1 MSYKASKL
9 SSLLL
14 YWLIQNFDVENNLK
28 FTIGSEPSSP
38 DTIRL
43 YDYGLIRIHKRFRI
57 PKVTMIRNYNNDPK
71 RGLTFKDPTIWLNPE
86 DPGLLTKIK
95 DFLKLND

>member
-14 YWLIQNFDVENNLK
+14 YWLIQNFDVENNLE
-28 FTIGSEPSSP
+28 FTIGRN

-57 PKVTMIRNYNNDPK
+57 PKVTMVRNNNNDPK

-86 DPGLLTKIK
+86 DPNFLTKIK
-95 DFLKLND
+95 DFLKLNDIV